1 MLRRRALESPGAVA
15 PTHENQ
21 NAPSFTPLV
30 VFSVALLLISGAVA
44 TGFLLSAGKSPQPH
58 IVFILADD
66 LGWNDV
72 SYNGCPQ
79 IRTPNIDALAWNGVR
94 LSRYYTQALC
104 TPSRATLMTGRY
116 PIHTGMQHSIIF
128 NEEPRGLSLSFK
140 LLPQWLAERGYTTHM
155 IGKWHLG
162 FHKTEYTPTKRGFH
176 RHVGLWGAFVDYFT
190 HEKTYR
196 GPGGDTGLDFRRDLS
211 ISPNESGTY
220 ITQLLTRE
228 AKAVIANHPID
239 KPLFL
244 YLAHQ
249 APHSANPDE
258 RLQALKEHIDQYRDI
273 GSWKRT
279 LYAGMVSALD
289 ESVGSVFESLN
300 HRGMLDNTVFVFSSD
315 NGADTDSAT
324 ANSASSWPF
333 RGQKYTPW
341 EGGVRAPAV
350 IWSPLFS
357 GLLGSVYNNMFHI
370 SDWLP
375 TLYQL
380 AGGLAEGMADD
391 IDGLSHLHSL
401 TGGTEPP
408 RHELLINIDPVE
420 NYSAIIEGHFKLVK
434 GRASGSAFDK
444 WYSIP
449 GNVTWDSD
457 MPRKQC
463 ESSVVV
469 RVLRNIGLSPVC
481 GAGRTRYAVPVDC
494 GQRDPREKSCAPE
507 RSACLFD
514 LSKDPCEYNDVSGQ
528 HPEVVE
534 RLLKKLAGY
543 EATAL
548 KPANL
553 PDDPRSNP
561 GLHNNVWVAWNDV
574 SGPNLTR

>member
-1 MLRRRALESPGAVA
+1 MSSRQELADSGSTWSRMIRRRALESPGAVA

-21 NAPSFTPLV
+21 DARKPSFTPLV

-44 TGFLLSAGKSPQPH
+44 TGFLLSAGGPPQPH

-94 LSRYYTQALC
+94 LGRYYTQALC
-104 TPSRATLMTGRY
+104 TPSRAALMTGRY

-128 NEEPRGLSLSFK
+128 NEEPRGLSLRFQ

-176 RHVGLWGAFVDYFT
+176 RHVGLWGAYVDYFT

-196 GPGGDTGLDFRRDLS
+196 GG
-211 ISPNESGTY
+211 SGTQQKIY
-220 ITQLLTRE
+220 NVTSNP
-228 AKAVIANHPID
+228 IAYRATSGSTVVDAPCKRVGASLVHHPVYFHYSVL
-239 KPLFL
+239 KSSAHPPYHPVSFHHPLF
-244 YLAHQ
+244 YLQ
-249 APHSANPDE
+249 RLSPD
-258 RLQALKEHIDQYRDI
+258 LWDACSLHKC
-273 GSWKRT
+273 
-279 LYAGMVSALD
+279 LLPGMVSALD

-300 HRGMLDNTVFVFSSD
+300 RRGMLDNTVFVFSSD
-315 NGADTDSAT
+315 NGADTDSDN

-333 RGQKYTPW
+333 KGQKYTPW

-350 IWSPLFS
+350 IWSPLFPR
-357 GLLGSVYNNMFHI
+357 LLGSVYNNLFHI

-380 AGGLAEGMADD
+380 AGGPAEGMADD
-391 IDGLSHLHSL
+391 IDGLSHLDSL
-401 TGGTEPP
+401 TAGTDSP

-457 MPRKQC
+457 TPRKQC

-481 GAGRTRYAVPVDC
+481 GAGGTSYAVPVDC
-494 GQRDPREKSCAPE
+494 GQRDLREKSCAPE

-528 HPEVVE
+528 YPEVRDSRVE
-534 RLLKKLAGY
+534 
-543 EATAL
+543 
-548 KPANL
+548 
-553 PDDPRSNP
+553 
-561 GLHNNVWVAWNDV
+561 
-574 SGPNLTR
+574 

>member
-1 MLRRRALESPGAVA
+1 
-15 PTHENQ
+15 
-21 NAPSFTPLV
+21 
-30 VFSVALLLISGAVA
+30 
-44 TGFLLSAGKSPQPH
+44 
-58 IVFILADD
+58 
-66 LGWNDV
+66 
-72 SYNGCPQ
+72 
-79 IRTPNIDALAWNGVR
+79 
-94 LSRYYTQALC
+94 
-104 TPSRATLMTGRY
+104 
-116 PIHTGMQHSIIF
+116 
-128 NEEPRGLSLSFK
+128 
-140 LLPQWLAERGYTTHM
+140 
-155 IGKWHLG
+155 
-162 FHKTEYTPTKRGFH
+162 
-176 RHVGLWGAFVDYFT
+176 
-190 HEKTYR
+190 
-196 GPGGDTGLDFRRDLS
+196 
-211 ISPNESGTY
+211 
-220 ITQLLTRE
+220 
-228 AKAVIANHPID
+228 
-239 KPLFL
+239 
-244 YLAHQ
+244 
-249 APHSANPDE
+249 
-258 RLQALKEHIDQYRDI
+258 
-273 GSWKRT
+273 
-279 LYAGMVSALD
+279 MVSALD

-315 NGADTDSAT
+315 NGADTDSAN

-333 RGQKYTPW
+333 KGQKNTPW
-341 EGGVRAPAV
+341 EGGVHAPAV
-350 IWSPLFS
+350 IWSPLFP
-357 GLLGSVYNNMFHI
+357 GLLGSVYNNLFHI

-380 AGGLAEGMADD
+380 AGGLAEEMAGD
-391 IDGLSHLHSL
+391 IDGLSHLDSL
-401 TGGTEPP
+401 TGGTDPP

-457 MPRKQC
+457 TPRKQC

-469 RVLRNIGLSPVC
+469 RVLRNIGWSPVC
-481 GAGRTRYAVPVDC
+481 GAGGTRYAVPVDC
-494 GQRDPREKSCAPE
+494 GQRNPREKSCAPE

-534 RLLKKLAGY
+534 RLLKNLAGY

-561 GLHNNVWVAWNDV
+561 GLHNNVWVAWDDV